1 MNLNYKFK
9 MPNGLNVEVV
19 EAGRYFEVW
28 YEVDDILRMFGGEYE
43 TFEQAIEY
51 ILARVQKSR

>member
-1 MNLNYKFK
+1 MKLNYKFK

-28 YEVDDILRMFGGEYE
+28 YEVYDNMNMFGGEYE

-51 ILARVQKSR
+51 ILARVQKSQ